1 MEKLVLE
8 SLGRRLR
15 MSSLSGQTDAAKAY
29 LELGGKILL
38 TEARTWIEQDGYT
51 STPPPGLSRRSPL
64 YPDQISVTPELTYP
78 TVTPQP
84 PPTQL

>member
-8 SLGRRLR
+8 SLERRLR
-15 MSSLSGQTDAAKAY
+15 MNSLSGQTDAAKAY

-38 TEARTWIEQDGYT
+38 TEARTRIERDGYT

-78 TVTPQP
+78 TATPQP